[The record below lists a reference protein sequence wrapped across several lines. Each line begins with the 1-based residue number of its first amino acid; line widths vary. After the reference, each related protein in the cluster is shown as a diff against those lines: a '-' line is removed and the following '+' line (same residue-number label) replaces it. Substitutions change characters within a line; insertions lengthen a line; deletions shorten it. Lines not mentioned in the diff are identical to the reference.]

1 MKKRHLGNIL
11 IGQSGGP
18 TAVINQSLVGIV
30 ETCLESARIGRILGA
45 VHGIQGVLNGEII
58 DLGKESRATLEAVAQ
73 TPCAAL
79 GSVRKKPTE
88 SECEAILQRIEE
100 LDVHAFFYIG
110 GNDSAETAHLVDEMA
125 RADGWELHLFHVPK
139 TIDNDL
145 LVTDHCP
152 GYGSAAKF
160 VAQAMMGDNEDNRS
174 LPGVKIDVIMGRNA
188 GWLTAASVLA
198 RQHEGDGPHL
208 VYVPERDFTIDAF
221 VADIERVHAQHG
233 RCLVAVSEGIHGKDG
248 KPLVGAGEKDSH
260 GNVQLS
266 GSGALGDFL
275 AAEVKRA
282 LGSKLR
288 VRADTFGYLQ
298 RSFPG
303 LASEVDAHEA
313 REVGRVAARAAIA
326 AEVASG
332 SIAIRRIEGA
342 SRSPAARSSSGR
354 ATKSSSA
361 KSSTSTSR
369 GSKNDA
375 SIQVA
380 AKTTK
385 KTAARIAPYRVA
397 YDVIELSRV
406 AKKTRPLDERF
417 LRGSNDVAPAFF
429 DYVRPLAGKLPRT
442 AHLPDHF
449 IADQGRS

>member
-1 MKKRHLGNIL
+1 MQKRHLGNVL

-45 VHGIQGVLNGEII
+45 VHGIQGVLNGEIV

-79 GSVRKKPTE
+79 RSVRKKPTRP
-88 SECEAILQRIEE
+88 ECEAILQRIEE

-208 VYVPERDFTIDAF
+208 VYVPERDFSLDAF
-221 VADIERVHAQHG
+221 LGDVERVHARHG
-233 RCLVAVSEGIHGKDG
+233 RCLVAVSEGIHGKNG
-248 KPLVGAGEKDSH
+248 KPLVVAGDKDSH

-266 GSGALGDFL
+266 GSGALGDYL

-282 LGSKLR
+282 FGSKLR

-326 AEVASG
+326 AQQASG
-332 SIAIRRIEGA
+332 SIAIRRLGPSGSA
-342 SRSPAARSSSGR
+342 KAVAAKCKKSGS
-354 ATKSSSA
+354 ANSGGA
-361 KSSTSTSR
+361 KSS
-369 GSKNDA
+369 GP
-375 SIQVA
+375 
-380 AKTTK
+380 K
-385 KTAARIAPYRVA
+385 KSAPYRVA
-397 YDVIELSRV
+397 YDVIDLARV
-406 AKKTRPLDERF
+406 AKKTRPLDARF
-417 LRGSNDVAPAFF
+417 LRGSNDISPAFV
-429 DYVRPLAGKLPRT
+429 DYVRPLAGKLPLT
-442 AHLPDHF
+442 AHLSDRF
-449 IADQGRS
+449 ISDP